1 MARNFIG
8 KMQQWL
14 VVSRTYK
21 LRLKKKSFQVR
32 KRIFRNIVVIIKL
45 NQLMEYLPIYHLVL
59 GMYLEVLQCVY
70 PHLPP

>member
-1 MARNFIG
+1 MR
-8 KMQQWL
+8 WL

-21 LRLKKKSFQVR
+21 LRLKR
-32 KRIFRNIVVIIKL
+32 KEVFRYENPFFRNIVVIIKL
-45 NQLMEYLPIYHLVL
+45 NQLMEYLPIYRLVL